1 MVKLIMLQ
9 SHRLAQHLKLHM
21 VVPSKMQIELNTPQS
36 DIIEQLLPQN
46 VFNQNNRIY
55 V

>member
-36 DIIEQLLPQN
+36 DIIELLPQN